1 MACINI
7 YMQTRV
13 CVPAPPA
20 GPPGEPGVFS
30 TAHRKRNLQE
40 IDRLFHGKGLHGS
53 EVSVHCIRKRA
64 VTVPSHRLSRLS
76 C

>member
-1 MACINI
+1 MYKHLHAYPC
-7 YMQTRV
+7 MCPGSPRR
-13 CVPAPPA
+13 
-20 GPPGEPGVFS
+20 PPGGAGCLF
-30 TAHRKRNLQE
+30 HRKRNLQE

>member
-30 TAHRKRNLQE
+30 T
-40 IDRLFHGKGLHGS
+40 GS
-53 EVSVHCIRKRA
+53 GTCKKLTGFSMGRVF
-64 VTVPSHRLSRLS
+64 TVPKCPYTASVSGQ
-76 C
+76 